1 MSQSARYRTAQVH
14 VRDLK
19 DFWVHLAAFVVAN
32 AGMMTVNLVQQPDKL
47 WFHWVLLGWGAG
59 LLLHGFKMFGGG
71 IAKNWE
77 EKKIQEIVKRD
88 EAHDAAR
95 SKSSTT

>member
-1 MSQSARYRTAQVH
+1 MTETARYQTAQKQ
-14 VRDLK
+14 VRELK

-32 AGMMTVNLVQQPDKL
+32 AGMMTLNLVQRPDKL

-59 LLLHGFKMFGGG
+59 LLLHGFKVFGGG

-88 EAHDAAR
+88 AEKEGSRPA
-95 SKSSTT
+95 